1 MIHTSG
7 HILIFWEKVVK
18 LVELW
23 LQVVAVK
30 KLWRK
35 QRSCNDE
42 YAFSLSSGKKVCVVI
57 LNRPRYVGC

>member
-35 QRSCNDE
+35 KVAMIPICI
-42 YAFSLSSGKKVCVVI
+42 FFSSGKKVCVVI